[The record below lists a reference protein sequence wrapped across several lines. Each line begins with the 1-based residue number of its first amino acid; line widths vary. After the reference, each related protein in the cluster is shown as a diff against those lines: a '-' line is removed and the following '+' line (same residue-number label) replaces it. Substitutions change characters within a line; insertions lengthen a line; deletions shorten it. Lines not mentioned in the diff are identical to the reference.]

1 MAIKTRKKAE
11 KKEISPKEYRG
22 FIEGIELE
30 DIFFSK
36 ASFELL
42 VPNRDFW
49 REKTSIGVTE
59 NAELLERDSK
69 KFVVNHKYNL
79 AISNRTDKKEKFL
92 KISANLIV
100 EYSTKKE
107 ITEEIFRV
115 FRKIN
120 LPLNTWPYF
129 REYVHSCIGRLNIP
143 PLILPVLKRP

>member
-1 MAIKTRKKAE
+1 MATKIRKKTE
-11 KKEISPKEYRG
+11 KKEVSPKEYRE

-42 VPNRDFW
+42 VSDRDFW
-49 REKTSIGVTE
+49 REKTGINITE

-69 KFVVNHKYNL
+69 RFVVSHRYNL
-79 AISNRTDKKEKFL
+79 VITNHANRKEKFL
-92 KISANLIV
+92 KISANLVV

-107 ITEEIFRV
+107 ITEEIFQV
-115 FRKIN
+115 FKKIN

-129 REYVHSCIGRLNIP
+129 REYVHSCMGRLNIP

>member
-1 MAIKTRKKAE
+1 MATKIRKKT
-11 KKEISPKEYRG
+11 KKREVSPKEYRE
-22 FIEGIELE
+22 FIKGIELE

-36 ASFELL
+36 TNFELL
-42 VPNRDFW
+42 VFNRDFW
-49 REKTSIGVTE
+49 REKININIIE
-59 NAELLERDSK
+59 NAKLLDRNSE
-69 KFVVNHKYNL
+69 KFVVTHKYNL
-79 AISNRTDKKEKFL
+79 VISNSANKEEKFL

-107 ITEEIFRV
+107 ITEEIFEL

-129 REYVHSCIGRLNIP
+129 REYVHSCMGRLNIP